1 VLNTGDNFLQQGKAE
16 EKKAELIMNAFSLM
30 RVDLIALGEKEYV
43 FGAPFLRRL
52 ASRFSGNFLC
62 ANLIDPGQTQSY
74 FLPYLVMRKNGKRI
88 LITSILDPAYNN
100 YLRRDKLKITDPA
113 AALKRLKKEISH
125 DLFIVIGHA
134 ERKNILRWI
143 DQIQGIDLLI
153 QGHQPGI
160 SRQAEKYKNTTIVI
174 NNIRGGQYTAHI
186 DVSWTPANKAV
197 ISQPVA
203 IRANARQ
210 TMQDQQIAKLINDYE
225 KWRRGFLRQQSG
237 ARPRPAAP
245 LTGKKSNSYYLGIQA
260 CKSCHPQQLQ
270 AWRKTAHSRA
280 IITLLRKQK
289 ESDPS
294 CLPCHVTGMNRR
306 DSGGGFISITQ
317 TPRMT
322 NVQCEACHGP
332 AGRHAQHPKI
342 RTFKPVTMRTC
353 RRCHT
358 PNTDPE
364 FNFEQDRLKVDHHR
378 RGQPVP
384 ETNPRKK

>member
-52 ASRFSGNFLC
+52 ATRFSGNFLC

-100 YLRRDKLKITDPA
+100 YLRRDKLKITD
-113 AALKRLKKEISH
+113 
-125 DLFIVIGHA
+125 A
-134 ERKNILRWI
+134 ERKNILTWI
-143 DQIQGIDLLI
+143 DQVQGIDLLI

-197 ISQPVA
+197 ISQPVG
-203 IRANARQ
+203 ANARQ
-210 TMQDQQIAKLINDYE
+210 TIQDPQIAKLINDYE
-225 KWRRGFLRQQSG
+225 KWRRRFLQQQAG
-237 ARPRPAAP
+237 TRPRPAAP
-245 LTGKKSNSYYLGIQA
+245 PTGKKSNSSYLGIQT
-260 CKSCHPQQLQ
+260 CKGCHPQQLQ
-270 AWRKTAHSRA
+270 AWQKTAHSRA

-384 ETNPRKK
+384 ETKPRKK